1 MTVMSVAFVF
11 PGQGSQFVGM
21 GKDLYESE
29 PKARE
34 LMDRAKDVLGYD
46 ILEIMFEGDEETLK
60 QTRHTQPA
68 IFIHSLAELQR
79 MDTEPVAV
87 AGHSL
92 GEFSALVAAGV
103 LPFEEG
109 LRLVQIR
116 AEAMDE
122 ACGLAP
128 TTMAAIIGLED
139 DIVEEICDLVSKEV
153 GEIVVPANY
162 NAPGQL
168 VISGHVKAVEKAV
181 EMAKEKGARKAVL
194 LAVSGAFH
202 SPFMEPARQ
211 KLASAIEQ
219 LAFNKPKVPVYQNV
233 TAAPETDPGKIK
245 ENLIIQLTSP
255 VKWKQ
260 TILNMKANGIEEFR
274 EVGPGKVLTGLIRR
288 ILR

>member
-1 MTVMSVAFVF
+1 MGIAFVF

-21 GKDLYESE
+21 GKDLYESDE
-29 PKARE
+29 RARR
-34 LMDRAKDVLGYD
+34 LMEQANEILGYD
-46 ILEIMFEGDEETLK
+46 VLKIMFEGDEETLK

-68 IFIHSLAELQR
+68 IFLHSIASLQGI
-79 MDTEPVAV
+79 DESPDAV

-103 LPFEEG
+103 LPFEDG

-122 ACGLAP
+122 ACQMAP

-139 DIVEEICDLVSKEV
+139 EAVEEICDIASKEV
-153 GEIVVPANY
+153 GETVVPANY

-181 EMAKEKGARKAVL
+181 ELAKEQGARKAVV

-211 KLASAIEQ
+211 KLASAIEK
-219 LAFNKPKVPVYQNV
+219 LTFNKPKVPVYQNV
-233 TAAPETDPGKIK
+233 TAQPETDPDRIK
-245 ENLIIQLTSP
+245 ENLIIQLTNP
-255 VKWKQ
+255 VRWKQ
-260 TILNMKANGIEEFR
+260 TILNMKSNGIDEFR

>member
-1 MTVMSVAFVF
+1 MAKAFVF

-21 GKDLYESE
+21 GKDLYDSNKE
-29 PKARE
+29 ARR
-34 LMDRAKDVLGYD
+34 LMDLANEILGYD
-46 ILEIMFEGDEETLK
+46 LLRIMFEGDEETLK
-60 QTRHTQPA
+60 QTKHTQPA
-68 IFIHSLAELQR
+68 IFLHSIAALQGLSESA
-79 MDTEPVAV
+79 DAV

-103 LPFEEG
+103 LSFEDG

-122 ACGLAP
+122 ACQMDP

-139 DIVEEICDLVSKEV
+139 EVVEQICEV
-153 GEIVVPANY
+153 ASEESGETVVPANY

-181 EMAKEKGARKAVL
+181 ELAKEKGARKAVI

-202 SPFMEPARQ
+202 SPYMEPARQ
-211 KLASAIEQ
+211 KLASAIEK
-219 LAFNKPKVPVYQNV
+219 LTFNKPKVPVYQNV
-233 TAAPETDPGKIK
+233 TAQPETDPAKIK
-245 ENLIIQLTSP
+245 ENLIIQLTNP

-260 TILNMKANGIEEFR
+260 TILNMKSNGIDEFS

>member
-1 MTVMSVAFVF
+1 MGIAFVF

-21 GKDLYESE
+21 GKELYESDE
-29 PKARE
+29 RARQ
-34 LMDRAKDVLGYD
+34 LMDLANEILGYD
-46 ILEIMFEGDEETLK
+46 LLKIMIEGDEETLK

-68 IFIHSLAELQR
+68 IFLHSIASLQGI
-79 MDTEPVAV
+79 TESPDAV

-103 LPFEEG
+103 LPFEDG

-122 ACGLAP
+122 ACQLEP

-139 DIVEEICDLVSKEV
+139 EVVEEICGIASKES
-153 GEIVVPANY
+153 GETVVPANY

-181 EMAKEKGARKAVL
+181 ELAKEKGARKAVI

-202 SPFMEPARQ
+202 SPYMEPARQ
-211 KLASAIEQ
+211 KLASAIDK
-219 LAFNKPKVPVYQNV
+219 LTFNKPKVPVYQNV
-233 TAAPETDPGKIK
+233 TAQPEKDPGRIK
-245 ENLIIQLTSP
+245 ENLIIQLTNP

-260 TILNMKANGIEEFR
+260 TILNMKSNGIDEFK